1 MTQSLLAVHSSRQGR
16 HHGPYRPYFA
26 SSISSGS
33 SCWIVL
39 ARWAV
44 DYTLIFFKYLT
55 SILVWWQ
62 QDTFDEPEGFYMAIY
77 AGLGIFQALGL
88 FLMGASAAFFGYNAS
103 KSLHY
108 GASRKVLL
116 APMSYFDTTP
126 LGRIIS
132 RFAKDVDTIDN
143 TLNDSFRMALS
154 TFGQVGGAVVIVA
167 IVNQWFLI
175 PLAVIAVFYARAL
188 KYYRSGARQVKQ
200 LDNLLRSALYAHFSE
215 SLSGI
220 TTIRACKFSR

>member
-1 MTQSLLAVHSSRQGR
+1 MLPHAACSLTGLCPS
-16 HHGPYRPYFA
+16 
-26 SSISSGS
+26 
-33 SCWIVL
+33 
-39 ARWAV
+39 
-44 DYTLIFFKYLT
+44 T
-55 SILVWWQ
+55 VWWQ
-62 QDTFDEPEGFYMAIY
+62 QDQFNEPQGFYMAIY
-77 AGLGIFQALGL
+77 AGLGVSQAIGL
-88 FLMGASAAFFGYNAS
+88 FLMGAAAAFFGYNAS
-103 KSLHY
+103 KSLHF
-108 GASRKVLL
+108 GAARRVLL

-126 LGRIIS
+126 LGRIVS

-154 TFGQVGGAVVIVA
+154 TFGQVLGAVVIVA

-220 TTIRACKFSR
+220 TTIRACGSHLLLSSRCSSVLIGQYRRWRGQALLEEQ